1 MKIRAVA
8 LAMLCAI
15 SFGASAQSNDCR
27 EAEEAIAEMSV
38 NVADAYQSADF
49 DKARPLLA
57 KANEN
62 SKKGGDGAN
71 GCGCSS
77 VADPLGKADALL
89 KDALELGGG
98 FSDVQDRLYAVIGQ
112 SEKAR
117 RAAEMCWREKAVVP
131 AKKK

>member
-1 MKIRAVA
+1 MMYRA
-8 LAMLCAI
+8 LIIGIAM
-15 SFGASAQSNDCR
+15 GASSMAAMANDCR

-49 DKARPLLA
+49 DKAKPFLS
-57 KANEN
+57 KANE
-62 SKKGGDGAN
+62 SGKKGGTEAKA
-71 GCGCSS
+71 CGCNQ
-77 VADPLGKADALL
+77 VVEPLGKAEELL
-89 KDALELGGG
+89 KDALGVGGG

-117 RAAEMCWREKAVVP
+117 RAAELCWRERAQPP